1 MNETSYRYKQKRRK
15 RPEAPSLGPQ
25 APGMGRR
32 QAGRL
37 GRCRMG
43 VRGQEREGK
52 GCSSPVPQLDV
63 CPLQILTEGRPIA
76 CLSRGPMPS
85 RIK

>member
-1 MNETSYRYKQKRRK
+1 MNETSHRYKQNKRRE
-15 RPEAPSLGPQ
+15 RPEAPSLGSQ
-25 APGMGRR
+25 VPGMGRW
-32 QAGRL
+32 QAGR
-37 GRCRMG
+37 RRMA

-63 CPLQILTEGRPIA
+63 CPLQMLTEARPIA